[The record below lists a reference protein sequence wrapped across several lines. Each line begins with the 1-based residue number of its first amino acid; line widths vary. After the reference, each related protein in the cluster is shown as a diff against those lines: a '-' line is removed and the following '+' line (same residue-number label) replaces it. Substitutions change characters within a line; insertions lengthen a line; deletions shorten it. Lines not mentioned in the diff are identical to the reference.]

1 MYLLQYSIFN
11 IPCSLFNILYFP
23 PMTTIEL
30 LNVRLHAFHGIYEGE
45 KKTGSPYD
53 VSVKVIYDEGRSQF
67 DNLENTINYVE
78 VFAIL
83 KRQMQVSFPLLEQ
96 VVLAIVGEI
105 KQRWPF
111 AVDIM
116 VSVYKLEPPIENFQG
131 KLGVT
136 IHKQFN
142 V

>member
-1 MYLLQYSIFN
+1 MV
-11 IPCSLFNILYFP
+11 
-23 PMTTIEL
+23 TIEL
-30 LNVRLHAFHGIYEGE
+30 QNIRLHAFHGVYEGE

-53 VSVKVIYDEGRSQF
+53 VSIKVIYDEGDSRF
-67 DNLENTINYVE
+67 DNLENTINYVA
-78 VFAIL
+78 VFGIIRERMRTPL
-83 KRQMQVSFPLLEQ
+83 PLLEK
-96 VVLAIVGEI
+96 VAEGMIEEI

-111 AVDIM
+111 AVEIM

-131 KLGVT
+131 RVGVT

>member
-1 MYLLQYSIFN
+1 
-11 IPCSLFNILYFP
+11 
-23 PMTTIEL
+23 MTTIEL
-30 LNVRLHAFHGIYEGE
+30 HNIRLHAFHGIYEGE
-45 KKTGSPYD
+45 KKTGSPYE

-83 KRQMQVSFPLLEQ
+83 KQRMQVPLPLLEQ
-96 VVLAIVGEI
+96 VALGIVGEI